1 MLTQQI
7 KLPEILIKLQKS
19 VECAALG
26 RPEKPTFFEHGIP
39 QNSIIDEFPVKNIS
53 FEPNFSSSLASD
65 GKFLY
70 ILLGKSLFKVGS
82 GYNGTTK
89 GLIYKMNKEFTKDK
103 RGWIGFCRD
112 KLYYKKMSKRTN
124 DSFSVID
131 REALIFQSPLQIS
144 TKAFKKDSINYTLYS
159 DGDSIC
165 TISAVKDDN
174 FVIKEIISSND
185 FSFDLTLNLAKR
197 SFRTYGYT
205 PFEEEILNHPQLQKI
220 QSSFNCFVP
229 TLPDDSEINEIVAGK
244 EFGLV
249 RTSNHKV
256 YYYGKGASL
265 GLKSLIKSP
274 SLKLSELTIS
284 KVSKI
289 VQTSLGHDGLHTLLL
304 SDDGSVFFAGAVRR
318 GEDGEISKRRLLKP
332 TKPKRISRL
341 DNHFIVH
348 VSCKFLDWHGLG
360 GGARL
365 KARAKA
371 KLKRTSQA

>member
-1 MLTQQI
+1 MSNNAMLTQSI

-26 RPEKPTFFEHGIP
+26 RLEKPTFFDQGIP
-39 QNSIIDEFPVKNIS
+39 QNSFIDEFQVKNIP
-53 FEPNFSSSLASD
+53 FESTSSSSLASD

-89 GLIYKMNKEFTKDK
+89 GLIYKMSKEFTKDK

-112 KLYYKKMSKRTN
+112 KLYYKKMSKRNN
-124 DSFSVID
+124 DNFVVID

-144 TKAFKKDSINYTLYS
+144 TKAFKKDAINYTLYS
-159 DGDSIC
+159 DGESIN

-205 PFEEEILNHPQLQKI
+205 SFEEEILNNSQLQKI

-229 TLPDDSEINEIVAGK
+229 TLPDDAEVSGIVAGK

-249 RTSNHKV
+249 MTSNNKV

-289 VQTSLGHDGLHTLLL
+289 VQASLGHDGLHTLLL

-341 DNHFIVH
+341 DNHFIIH
-348 VSCKFLDWHGLG
+348 VSCKLV
-360 GGARL
+360 
-365 KARAKA
+365 
-371 KLKRTSQA
+371 Q

>member
-1 MLTQQI
+1 MSNHAMLTQPI

-19 VECAALG
+19 VECAALVG
-26 RPEKPTFFEHGIP
+26 VKPTFFELGIP
-39 QNSIIDEFPVKNIS
+39 QNSFIDEFFVKNIS
-53 FEPNFSSSLASD
+53 FESNSSSSLASD

-70 ILLGKSLFKVGS
+70 ILLGKNLFKVGS

-112 KLYYKKMSKRTN
+112 KLYYKKLSKRSN
-124 DSFSVID
+124 DNFAVID

-159 DGDSIC
+159 DGESIN

-174 FVIKEIISSND
+174 FVIKEIISNND
-185 FSFDLTLNLAKR
+185 LSFDMTLNLAKR

-229 TLPDDSEINEIVAGK
+229 ILPDDAEINEIVAGK

-249 RTSNHKV
+249 RTSNNKV

-348 VSCKFLDWHGLG
+348 VSCKFSSL
-360 GGARL
+360 
-365 KARAKA
+365 
-371 KLKRTSQA
+371 